1 MEGHDMEAEALWWE
15 EEQEVRY
22 NKDPAILDMVVDCNS
37 VEFGCEKLAG

>member
-1 MEGHDMEAEALWWE
+1 MEAEALWWE

-22 NKDPAILDMVVDCNS
+22 NKDPANLDMVVDCNS